1 MHRVEC
7 AGADIVLLVPR
18 IYTHAHTNSKR
29 KINAAA
35 ATTAALHRIIY
46 IAVEEEEEVVIL
58 LLILVS
64 AWLTDSQSGVQR

>member
-46 IAVEEEEEVVIL
+46 CSGRRRSGDIIVDTGVS
-58 LLILVS
+58 LV
-64 AWLTDSQSGVQR
+64 D